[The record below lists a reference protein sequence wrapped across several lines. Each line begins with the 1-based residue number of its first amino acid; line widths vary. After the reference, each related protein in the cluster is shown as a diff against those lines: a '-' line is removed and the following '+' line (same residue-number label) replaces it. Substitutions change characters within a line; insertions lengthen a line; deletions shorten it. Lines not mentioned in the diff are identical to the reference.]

1 MLKQRII
8 TALILL
14 VLGLG
19 TLVLTPVNEFIMP
32 ASLLLGLMAYEW
44 AKLTGWTSWS
54 QVTSYSIATV
64 AILWLVM
71 SWSPAFVESAW
82 WQILTI
88 WLTFGVLLA
97 VVTYQK
103 AGRWSNSWA
112 LMLRLFG
119 LIWLVNF
126 ALAFTLLPILIGV
139 GWFIYAMSLVWVM
152 DSFAYFAG
160 KRFGRHKLAVNVSPG
175 KTWEGVA
182 GGLFAVALYSMVMA
196 MWQDQPVMIFM
207 VIALLVASLSVAGDL
222 FESALK
228 RQAGVKDSSQ
238 MLPGHGG
245 WLDRFD
251 ALLLA
256 LPVYLLCY
264 QWWLA

>member
-8 TALILL
+8 TAFLLL
-14 VLGLG
+14 VLGVG
-19 TLVLTPVNEFIMP
+19 ALVLTPVNEFIMP
-32 ASLLLGLMAYEW
+32 ASLLLGLMGYEW

-54 QVTSYSIATV
+54 RITAYTTTSV
-64 AILWLVM
+64 AMLWLVM
-71 SWSPAFVESAW
+71 SLTPNVIESAW

-88 WLTFGVLLA
+88 WLTLGVLLA
-97 VVTYQK
+97 VVSYQK
-103 AGRWSNSWA
+103 AGTWADSWA
-112 LMLRLFG
+112 VMLRLFG
-119 LIWLVNF
+119 MVWLVNF
-126 ALAFTLLPILIGV
+126 ALAFTLLPLLVGI

-182 GGLFAVALYSMVMA
+182 GGLLAVALYAMA
-196 MWQDQPVMIFM
+196 IATWQDQPVMIFM
-207 VIALLVASLSVAGDL
+207 AIALLVASLSVAGDL

>member
-1 MLKQRII
+1 MLKQRLM
-8 TALILL
+8 TAMILL
-14 VLGLG
+14 ISGIGILA
-19 TLVLTPVNEFIMP
+19 LTPITEFIIP
-32 ASLLLGLMAYEW
+32 ASVLLGLMAWEW
-44 AKLTGWTSWS
+44 ARLTGWTTPLYASGYAVSAVSLLWM
-54 QVTSYSIATV
+54 VFALIPDVMTSY
-64 AILWLVM
+64 L
-71 SWSPAFVESAW
+71 

-88 WLTFGVLLA
+88 WLTLGVILA
-97 VVTYQK
+97 VVRYQQ
-103 AGRWSNSWA
+103 AASWSAHWA
-112 LMLRLFG
+112 VMLRVFG
-119 LIWLVNF
+119 LLWLLNF
-126 ALAFTLLPILIGV
+126 ALAFTVLPLLVGV
-139 GWFIYAMSLVWVM
+139 PWLIYAMSLVWVM

-160 KRFGRHKLAVNVSPG
+160 KRFGQHRLASNVSPG

-182 GGLFAVALYSMVMA
+182 GGLFAVALYALSVA
-196 MWQDQPVMIFM
+196 IWQDQSVAIFM
-207 VIALLVASLSVAGDL
+207 LIAVVVAGLSVVGDL